1 MLQLLEKWPV
11 DKNKTGQDLGEH
23 LRKQVQAAFAA
34 RQFDTNQEECDRKY
48 LSLRRIAEDHHLKT
62 HPRTLKSSATGLT
75 AEQCNQILSPEFLE
89 ALEREDQSVFR
100 RIFSFGS
107 KNHMKSLPH
116 TPIMVQEVLDGLKPC
131 NNQTFLDMTFGAGGH
146 SLQILKSAPNV
157 RILALDRDP
166 TAYNYAVELSKL
178 YPNQIIPML
187 GRFSE
192 LPELLKKEN
201 IKQNS
206 VDGILFDFGCSSM
219 QFDTADRGFSV
230 SKDGPLDMRMD
241 GDRFPD
247 TPTAADVLT
256 HVSEEDIV
264 KILKIYGEEKQAK
277 KIARAIVEARYMF
290 KRLNTTGELAD
301 LVDSVLSDEIRHD
314 KLRRNAHNATKT
326 FQALRIFVN
335 NEVNEINYGIILA
348 QKYLKLGGRLVTIT
362 FHSLEDKIVKRH
374 MLGNMMD
381 NAVNS
386 MPLKFSSHILC
397 HEKQMIEEVLESCW
411 ELLHKHVITPK
422 YEEIEVNPRSR
433 SAKLRVAV
441 RIK

>member
-1 MLQLLEKWPV
+1 
-11 DKNKTGQDLGEH
+11 
-23 LRKQVQAAFAA
+23 
-34 RQFDTNQEECDRKY
+34 
-48 LSLRRIAEDHHLKT
+48 
-62 HPRTLKSSATGLT
+62 
-75 AEQCNQILSPEFLE
+75 
-89 ALEREDQSVFR
+89 
-100 RIFSFGS
+100 
-107 KNHMKSLPH
+107 
-116 TPIMVQEVLDGLKPC
+116 MVQEVLDGLKPC
-131 NNQTFLDMTFGAGGH
+131 KNQTFLDMTFGAGGH

-157 RILALDRDP
+157 RILALDRDS
-166 TAYNYAVELSKL
+166 TAYNYAVELSKI

-206 VDGILFDFGCSSM
+206 IDGILFDFGCSSM
-219 QFDTADRGFSV
+219 QFDTAYRGFSV

-247 TPTAADVLT
+247 TPTAADVLA
-256 HVSEEDIV
+256 HVSEEDIA

-301 LVDSVLSDEIRHD
+301 LVDSVLSDEVRHD
-314 KLRRNAHNATKT
+314 KLLRSAHNATKT

-335 NEVNEINYGIILA
+335 NEVNEINYGMILA

-374 MLGNMMD
+374 MFGNTID
-381 NAVNS
+381 NAVNP

-397 HEKQMIEEVLESCW
+397 HEKEMIEEVLESCW
-411 ELLHKHVITPK
+411 ESLHKHVITPK
-422 YEEIEVNPRSR
+422 YEEIEMNPRSR